1 MGKVLNYVNK
11 LLTNGSGTSIK
22 SGIAFIVAVVG
33 VLILISLTAILWID
47 VLYNK
52 ELKTPLEYYADVI
65 TSVGTLIFAGAL
77 PKIVGEVT
85 EKFKKKEDEQF
96 NNKQP

>member
-1 MGKVLNYVNK
+1 MGKALNYINK

-33 VLILISLTAILWID
+33 VLILVSITAVIWID
-47 VLYNK
+47 VLTNK
-52 ELKTPLEYYADVI
+52 ELKTTLEYYPDVI

-77 PKIVGEVT
+77 PKIVGEIT
-85 EKFKKKEDEQF
+85 EKIKKK
-96 NNKQP
+96 

>member
-22 SGIAFIVAVVG
+22 SGIAFIVAVIG

-85 EKFKKKEDEQF
+85 EKFKKKEDE
-96 NNKQP
+96 